1 MRQALCAAMLDAMRL
16 SNTDIYAFKAL
27 AFLGM
32 LEPGTIAHGEEIAR
46 ATNVPKPYL
55 VRLLA
60 SLSSQGIVTGRKG
73 AGGGYS
79 LARAPEEIQ
88 LTDVLRA
95 IDGPVAALSCSSRNW
110 HKSCPEEVHCHAR
123 SHVWI
128 RIRDAILA
136 VLEDTSV
143 ADLMVDARHG
153 VDYTHCL
160 EHLLRP
166 MPFGVARG
174 KD

>member
-1 MRQALCAAMLDAMRL
+1 MRPYAMLNPMRL

-27 AFLGM
+27 AYLGA
-32 LEPGTIAHGEEIAR
+32 LPAGIIAHGEEIAK
-46 ATNVPKPYL
+46 ATGVPKPYL

-79 LARAPEEIQ
+79 LAKAPEEIQ
-88 LTDVLRA
+88 LTDVMRA

-110 HKSCPEEVHCHAR
+110 HKDCLEESRCHVR
-123 SHVWI
+123 KQVWI

-143 ADLMVDARHG
+143 ADLVMDAKQG
-153 VDYTHCL
+153 VDYTNCL

-166 MPFGVARG
+166 MPFGAARA